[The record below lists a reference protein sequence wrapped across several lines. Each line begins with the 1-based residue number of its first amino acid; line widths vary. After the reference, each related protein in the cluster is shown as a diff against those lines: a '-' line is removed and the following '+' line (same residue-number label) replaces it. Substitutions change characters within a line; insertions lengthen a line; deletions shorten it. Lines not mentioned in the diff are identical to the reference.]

1 MLKEEDLWRSRT
13 DVCPS
18 CICMVEMG
26 RVEEEE
32 VVVDQ
37 REALELSERTV
48 PKKGALIQS
57 SDGEK
62 GRKRRAEYVTT
73 HALWGP
79 DQPLSGCHTSGGVI
93 TCSGEVQ
100 TVQVFTL
107 HQFFSLDK
115 DHFSPKPPV
124 ISECDKIHYIYNPGE
139 SQKYSE
145 EALTHFDPSG

>member
-1 MLKEEDLWRSRT
+1 
-13 DVCPS
+13 
-18 CICMVEMG
+18 MVEMG
-26 RVEEEE
+26 RAEEV

-37 REALELSERTV
+37 REAPELSERTV
-48 PKKGALIQS
+48 PKNGALIQS

-62 GRKRRAEYVTT
+62 ARKT

-79 DQPLSGCHTSGGVI
+79 DQPLSGCHTSGGVL

-100 TVQVFTL
+100 TVQVFIL

-124 ISECDKIHYIYNPGE
+124 ISECNKIHYIYNPGE